1 MVNTAKLIFDNN
13 NAACPGNWFLHCYWS
28 PGSAIGSF
36 DFNAVRQVVRLSA
49 RLLRVFLRTGS
60 FFLNFCSKLGSDKYK
75 IVTSYFF
82 EKNSCFIQN
91 EGNGA
96 LWDLKLTL
104 LKFSWN
110 LLITFSIIVPD
121 ARHLERHFNVQS
133 YF

>member
-36 DFNAVRQVVRLSA
+36 DFNALRQVVRLFA
-49 RLLRVFLRTGS
+49 RLLCVFLRTGS
-60 FFLNFCSKLGSDKYK
+60 FFLNFCLKLGSDKYK

-91 EGNGA
+91 EGNGGT
-96 LWDLKLTL
+96 LGSKINTFEVL
-104 LKFSWN
+104 LKSAYYIFYN
-110 LLITFSIIVPD
+110 CT
-121 ARHLERHFNVQS
+121 
-133 YF
+133 